1 MHLTNEEK
9 EEFCMTS
16 NKIQIR
22 QFMCIQEYLLN
33 IIVNFHKLTKQKNSK
48 INPCHSFHWPPLRGE
63 SLWAISR
70 THLIRRQ

>member
-9 EEFCMTS
+9 FCMTS

-22 QFMCIQEYLLN
+22 QFMCIQEYY

-63 SLWAISR
+63 SL
-70 THLIRRQ
+70 